1 MADNTRMKELQ
12 AKVETLFTLMDNN
25 QLRFKNIEQS
35 LATLSLIQQSLVGLS
50 LMIEA
55 SQTLKPQGEPLAL
68 HLLVEDPSNITIHPT
83 MDTYS
88 VKNIKID
95 FPRFCRNL
103 CLAVVL
109 SSGTVFFFFNYYRV
123 PNHHRVKIASV
134 HFDGPVVPWFQRL
147 QKLGKLTSWQVLTK
161 SLECTYGP

>member
-1 MADNTRMKELQ
+1 
-12 AKVETLFTLMDNN
+12 
-25 QLRFKNIEQS
+25 
-35 LATLSLIQQSLVGLS
+35 
-50 LMIEA
+50 MIEA

-68 HLLVEDPSNITIHPT
+68 HLLVEDPSHITIHPT

-88 VKNIKID
+88 VKNIKLIFQD
-95 FPRFCRNL
+95 F
-103 CLAVVL
+103 A
-109 SSGTVFFFFNYYRV
+109 GTYALQWFFQAEQFFFFNYYRV